1 MSLKFLLI
9 LCAVNTVL
17 FTVANMVNI
26 SIWLVVLAEVVLYG
40 LWVMVRTWFDPAQ
53 QLGLQ
58 GSHMGWTHAG
68 VERDAK
74 GFRDNLMKRDGL
86 VARISYRD
94 KRVYIIEPA
103 PSGPY
108 KDFVEIERVLSRAI
122 AVGSL
127 DTE

>member
-1 MSLKFLLI
+1 MNRKFLLI
-9 LCAVNTVL
+9 AFVVNTAL
-17 FTVANMVNI
+17 FTAANLLDI

-40 LWVMVRTWFDPAQ
+40 LWVVIKTWFDPAQ

-68 VERDAK
+68 FVRDAA
-74 GFRDNLMKRDGL
+74 GFRDNLMKRDDL
-86 VARISYRD
+86 LARISYRE
-94 KRVYIIEPA
+94 KRVYVVEPV

-108 KDFVEIERVLSRAI
+108 KDFVEIERVLSLAI
-122 AVGSL
+122 AVGSV